1 MVFIIFI
8 IIIIF
13 IILIMFV
20 VVVVVVV
27 VSQEGW
33 MGLVKEIEME
43 VSRISKR
50 NLGRDDR

>member
-8 IIIIF
+8 IIFIF
-13 IILIMFV
+13 IILIMF
-20 VVVVVVV
+20 VVVVV